1 MDRRRRHE
9 RKQSAEAA
17 EIGLL
22 PSIADPARR
31 ESCRGDLYR
40 FLQEYFPHSTGA
52 SPFSEGHRRVIDRL
66 LSALLHGGRVLNWV
80 YRGFAKTTI
89 SENAAIWATFYGH
102 RKYVAIFANNK
113 EESRGLIDSITREI
127 TDNDLLMGDFP
138 EICLP
143 FAALAGRPQRAASQ
157 TFRGELTH
165 LVLRKDA
172 LVLPTIT
179 GEDGQCTPA
188 PGGILR
194 ARGLL
199 GAARGM
205 KYKRADGVQ
214 QRPDFILIDD
224 PQDDTSARSP
234 HQVSRRLNVIRK
246 GILTSGGHRTPLA
259 CAVNATCIEAQDL
272 VQQLADRERFPEW
285 EVEKIQMISQWADA
299 HESLWQ
305 DYAEIRR
312 SYDVSIP
319 GARLLAEQR
328 STEFYRQ
335 RRESMDAGAVVSW
348 ESCFVP
354 ATELS
359 AIQHAYNFLFDN
371 GSDVFAA
378 ECQVEPLTLTPQ
390 SVAPLDAAVLSRHLH
405 GHKRGEVSESCPH
418 LVGFIDVHDDLLYW
432 IVCCWQT
439 DFTGQVVDYGT
450 WPDVNRAYFM
460 KRDAPRT
467 MVHLYGDVARE
478 AKIAQ
483 GVEQL
488 VERLCS
494 REWPRTD
501 GTPAR
506 IGKLLIDSG
515 YCIDAVEHVCR
526 TGPHAA
532 VLQMSRGVGVKATET
547 PIAQYRPRAGW
558 LISKDHWYVPKPSRR
573 SLRQVRYDT
582 NYWKLWIRA
591 RLAVAP
597 PAPAS
602 LSLPGLHG
610 ADHRLLIDHLLS
622 EQPTETMARGRTVI
636 EWRLVPG
643 RDNHWLDGALGCA
656 VAASMLGCS
665 LNDPQ
670 APEAGKKSRRQ
681 KILEAARAQGM

>member
-22 PSIADPARR
+22 PPIADPARR

-89 SENAAIWATFYGH
+89 TENAAIWATFYGH

-234 HQVSRRLNVIRK
+234 HQVSRRLNVIR
-246 GILTSGGHRTPLA
+246 
-259 CAVNATCIEAQDL
+259 
-272 VQQLADRERFPEW
+272 
-285 EVEKIQMISQWADA
+285 
-299 HESLWQ
+299 
-305 DYAEIRR
+305 
-312 SYDVSIP
+312 
-319 GARLLAEQR
+319 
-328 STEFYRQ
+328 
-335 RRESMDAGAVVSW
+335 
-348 ESCFVP
+348 
-354 ATELS
+354 
-359 AIQHAYNFLFDN
+359 
-371 GSDVFAA
+371 
-378 ECQVEPLTLTPQ
+378 
-390 SVAPLDAAVLSRHLH
+390 
-405 GHKRGEVSESCPH
+405 
-418 LVGFIDVHDDLLYW
+418 
-432 IVCCWQT
+432 
-439 DFTGQVVDYGT
+439 
-450 WPDVNRAYFM
+450 
-460 KRDAPRT
+460 
-467 MVHLYGDVARE
+467 
-478 AKIAQ
+478 
-483 GVEQL
+483 
-488 VERLCS
+488 
-494 REWPRTD
+494 
-501 GTPAR
+501 
-506 IGKLLIDSG
+506 
-515 YCIDAVEHVCR
+515 
-526 TGPHAA
+526 
-532 VLQMSRGVGVKATET
+532 
-547 PIAQYRPRAGW
+547 
-558 LISKDHWYVPKPSRR
+558 
-573 SLRQVRYDT
+573 
-582 NYWKLWIRA
+582 
-591 RLAVAP
+591 
-597 PAPAS
+597 
-602 LSLPGLHG
+602 
-610 ADHRLLIDHLLS
+610 
-622 EQPTETMARGRTVI
+622 
-636 EWRLVPG
+636 
-643 RDNHWLDGALGCA
+643 
-656 VAASMLGCS
+656 
-665 LNDPQ
+665 
-670 APEAGKKSRRQ
+670 
-681 KILEAARAQGM
+681 